1 MNDTPSNN
9 LKIQGFV
16 SAWRE
21 HNPNADMAPPVLHLQ
36 RSESEDEWY
45 TCYAQVKKLLQ
56 RHPDIDSIIFST
68 DLLANAGINALA
80 DCGISVPDEIAV
92 IGVDNSIFSRLSHPR
107 MTVLDNKMQELSI
120 TCASLLVRILNN
132 EAVANKIM
140 ILSDI
145 VEREST

>member
-1 MNDTPSNN
+1 M
-9 LKIQGFV
+9 
-16 SAWRE
+16 
-21 HNPNADMAPPVLHLQ
+21 
-36 RSESEDEWY
+36 
-45 TCYAQVKKLLQ
+45 
-56 RHPDIDSIIFST
+56 
-68 DLLANAGINALA
+68 
-80 DCGISVPDEIAV
+80 PDEISV

>member
-1 MNDTPSNN
+1 
-9 LKIQGFV
+9 
-16 SAWRE
+16 
-21 HNPNADMAPPVLHLQ
+21 MAPPVLHLQ

-68 DLLANAGINALA
+68 DLLA
-80 DCGISVPDEIAV
+80 
-92 IGVDNSIFSRLSHPR
+92 SHPR